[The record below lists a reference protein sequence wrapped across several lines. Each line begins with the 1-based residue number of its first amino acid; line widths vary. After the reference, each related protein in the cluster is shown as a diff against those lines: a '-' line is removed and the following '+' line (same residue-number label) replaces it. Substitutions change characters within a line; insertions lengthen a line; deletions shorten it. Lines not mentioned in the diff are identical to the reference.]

1 VTLESWS
8 LLDMPDLTGTR
19 ALVTGATNG
28 LGRRTAFELARS
40 GAEVVVAARDPLR
53 LEQLVTDLR
62 LEVPD
67 PVVHPML
74 VNLADLTSV
83 RYAAVA
89 AAAHGPLNLLVN
101 NAGVMGAGYHRTVDG
116 FELQLGTN
124 HFGHFALTGLLL
136 PRLLESGDARVVT
149 VASQAHRLGRKAPLG
164 DPRVQEGRYRRWHS
178 YASSKLANLLFTFE
192 LDRRAHAAGLPLTA
206 HAAHP
211 GHTATRLMDAD
222 QDTGVRPPS
231 GWVLA
236 AAFGLLGQ
244 PAELGALPT
253 LMAATAELPPAS
265 YVGPRGFAEL
275 RGMPHVVRASE
286 RAQDAV
292 AGRRLWELSEQA
304 TGISYL

>member
-1 VTLESWS
+1 
-8 LLDMPDLTGTR
+8 
-19 ALVTGATNG
+19 
-28 LGRRTAFELARS
+28 
-40 GAEVVVAARDPLR
+40 
-53 LEQLVTDLR
+53 
-62 LEVPD
+62 
-67 PVVHPML
+67 
-74 VNLADLTSV
+74 
-83 RYAAVA
+83 
-89 AAAHGPLNLLVN
+89 
-101 NAGVMGAGYHRTVDG
+101 
-116 FELQLGTN
+116 
-124 HFGHFALTGLLL
+124 
-136 PRLLESGDARVVT
+136 
-149 VASQAHRLGRKAPLG
+149 
-164 DPRVQEGRYRRWHS
+164 
-178 YASSKLANLLFTFE
+178 
-192 LDRRAHAAGLPLTA
+192 LTA

-286 RAQDAV
+286 RARDAV